1 MEGPYSER
9 PWFWVTLML
18 SRITLAA
25 IVFAAWELVENR
37 FFRDLDYV
45 TLHYLYIT
53 RGIASSLLLAC
64 WAAWYVL
71 RQRIRLQRHLL
82 EIEKLTSMGK
92 MAAGTAHHLN
102 TPLAAMLLRVQM
114 MRDRAPENVDLER
127 LESGLRFC
135 QHFVQRLLEFSRR
148 PAPARQPEDV
158 AHVLDCVLSFLAP
171 QSLACKARISTE
183 IEYGRGRMVTA
194 DRNQLEALFSILV
207 SNALDAVEEHGHVK
221 VRCLPA
227 APGRI
232 AIEIA
237 DDGCGINAGDAPH
250 LFEPFFT
257 TKAPGK
263 GTGLGLAIA
272 QNIVHEHGGAIRLE
286 NAPVRGTIARVE
298 LPLCA
303 ASAARQNDSGS
314 VAGCEPSGTVNL
326 EAAVA
331 RRTGGGRS

>member
-18 SRITLAA
+18 SSITLAA

-194 DRNQLEALFSILV
+194 DRNQS
-207 SNALDAVEEHGHVK
+207 K
-221 VRCLPA
+221 RCSPSWSATRWTPL
-227 APGRI
+227 
-232 AIEIA
+232 
-237 DDGCGINAGDAPH
+237 
-250 LFEPFFT
+250 
-257 TKAPGK
+257 KS
-263 GTGLGLAIA
+263 TGMS
-272 QNIVHEHGGAIRLE
+272 R
-286 NAPVRGTIARVE
+286 
-298 LPLCA
+298 CA
-303 ASAARQNDSGS
+303 ACRQRRAASPLKSPTMG
-314 VAGCEPSGTVNL
+314 
-326 EAAVA
+326 AASTPA
-331 RRTGGGRS
+331 MRRTCSNRSLPPRRRARARAWG